1 MAGTTRDK
9 VGRLWKHAKGKT
21 NASASATYISCIAFT
36 LNEPLDAKYSYTRYK
51 LDILFHINK
60 KFLGSTY
67 GYPHSSL
74 DKHVIHIIS
83 KRS

>member
-36 LNEPLDAKYSYTRYK
+36 LNEPLDAYARDK
-51 LDILFHINK
+51 LNILFHVNEKIPWVD
-60 KFLGSTY
+60 LWLPTY
-67 GYPHSSL
+67 SL
-74 DKHVIHIIS
+74 DKQVIHIIS
-83 KRS
+83 KRC